1 MPGIGVISNRNAR
14 LNKLNPELKDQLAFV
29 IGSDGEVNSTSSI
42 TDAYKA
48 AETFRRIGI
57 DIIAISGGDGTTH
70 RTIEILLEV
79 YGDQPL
85 PPILLL
91 PTGTM
96 NMVPTS
102 FRMDGSGLANLLL
115 AVARYR
121 HNVPMR
127 CIKRNLLNING
138 HMSFMFGLGVP
149 ARFMVKFYERGPSAR
164 NSIGATKLLAEIV
177 LDSFLDGQLSR
188 EFSEQIPVRITIDDV
203 LQEEKRFHTFFASF
217 VERLPLHFILFPRC
231 GRDEGV
237 FEIAYSEDSPLVIA
251 AAMPKVLRGYD
262 KDMAGVSRQLTRK
275 VLLELEHPEPY
286 TLDGELYEPTDRFE
300 ITKGPEL
307 SFLIPALQ
315 MRVQDINLRYDMAG
329 PWSMR
334 FLL

>member
-14 LNKLNPELKDQLAFV
+14 LNKLNPELKDQLAYV

-70 RTIEILLEV
+70 RTLEILFEV
-79 YGDQPL
+79 YGEQPL

-102 FRMDGSGLANLLL
+102 FGIEGSGLANLLL

-127 CIKRNLLNING
+127 CIKRNLLNVNG
-138 HMSFMFGLGVP
+138 HLSFMFGLGVA
-149 ARFMVKFYERGPSAR
+149 ARFMVKFYERGQSAR
-164 NSIGATKLLAEIV
+164 NPAGATKLLAQIV
-177 LDSFLDGQLSR
+177 LDSVFGGDLSR
-188 EFSEQIPVRITIDDV
+188 DMSAQIPARITIDDV
-203 LQEEKRFHTFFASF
+203 VQESKQFHVFFASF
-217 VERLPLHFILFPRC
+217 VERLPLHFELFPRC

-237 FEIAYSEDSPLVIA
+237 FEMAYSEASPLTIA

-262 KDMAGVSRQLTRK
+262 KDMAGVSRHLARK
-275 VLLELEHPEPY
+275 VLLELGHSEPY

-300 ITKGPEL
+300 ISKGPEL

-315 MRVQDINLRYDMAG
+315 TRVQDVNLRYDTAG